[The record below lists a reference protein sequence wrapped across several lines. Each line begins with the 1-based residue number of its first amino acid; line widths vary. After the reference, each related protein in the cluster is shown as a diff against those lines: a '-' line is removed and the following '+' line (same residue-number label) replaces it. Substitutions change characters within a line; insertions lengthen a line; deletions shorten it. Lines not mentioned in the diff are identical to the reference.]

1 MTAEKDLAEN
11 RSGDEAGAFHG
22 GAKSFLIRRRV
33 KPRADVNGDEELMIL
48 IVRCASHSEI
58 TRYVLRFIKPFDRL
72 PEQLELLSVVLP
84 FYF

>member
-48 IVRCASHSEI
+48 IVRCASHSENNSI
-58 TRYVLRFIKPFDRL
+58 CSSFLFFFFDK
-72 PEQLELLSVVLP
+72 
-84 FYF
+84 